1 MRILLSIFLILSRI
15 YIGYH
20 VLAWII
26 AKSVHSELHS
36 VSEIEI
42 YIVLIVFDT
51 WVAKSQDNIDIKITK
66 NEEN

>member
-1 MRILLSIFLILSRI
+1 MRLLLSIFLILSRI
-15 YIGYH
+15 YVGYH

-26 AKSVHSELHS
+26 SKSSHPELHS

-42 YIVLIVFDT
+42 YLVLMVFDT